1 MNRILNTIVKI
12 CFWIIPIIILLLVQI
27 TPGVGHRFNL
37 WKGMRIHGWADED
50 RFVMA
55 WDRELKE
62 SEVDSLIDSLGG
74 HTNPGSI
81 MKTEHLIH
89 HGDEQYVIDSLN
101 NAVNS
106 EYLGVVSHAE
116 FCFYRIGINPEDSF
130 NRVIDLFVNGGLDED
145 DQYILGNQTGG
156 QFTYYEH
163 QRDAKALAVSIRISV
178 SWLLF
183 TMLKPSE
190 DIEQLPK
197 LLALLDSDDLNLK
210 IQTIHILGNFKA
222 LPEIRDTFEE
232 LLQNDPEAEIVWAIN
247 YANSDRFFNNISI
260 DRYIRIGQVY
270 ILLLYILPVIW
281 LVCFLVIITR
291 TISKQK

>member
-116 FCFYRIGINPEDSF
+116 FCLYRIGINPEDSF
-130 NRVIDLFVNGGLDED
+130 DRVIDLFVNGGLDED
-145 DQYILGNQTGG
+145 DQYILENQIGG
-156 QFTYYEH
+156 QFTYYEA
-163 QRDAKALAVSIRISV
+163 QREAKAMAVSIRYSV
-178 SWLLF
+178 SGLLF
-183 TMLKPSE
+183 RMLKPPF

-197 LLALLDSDDLNLK
+197 LVALLDSDDLNLK
-210 IQTIHILGNFKA
+210 IRTIHILGNFKA
-222 LPEIRDTFEE
+222 LPEIRDAFEE
-232 LLQNDPEAEIVWAIN
+232 LMQNDPENEIVDAIN
-247 YANSDRFFNNISI
+247 FANTDFFYRRHNI

-270 ILLLYILPVIW
+270 ILLLYVLPVVW
-281 LVCFLVIITR
+281 LVCFLTIIIR
-291 TISKQK
+291 TIRRQK